1 MNMRAVLMIVLL
13 VLSFA
18 GILYLSSRIGRFA
31 IIKKIVKGKKG
42 WHMRAGLVIMLAV
55 SAILWLA
62 WGAMKLYLQCATS
75 V

>member
-31 IIKKIVKGKKG
+31 IIKK
-42 WHMRAGLVIMLAV
+42 
-55 SAILWLA
+55 
-62 WGAMKLYLQCATS
+62 
-75 V
+75 